1 MEEQDKNTWGGKREG
16 AGAPLGNKNSS
27 KSNRLF
33 GETIKR
39 IVHQSEGEIAGK
51 IAWALINKAVEGDL
65 GAIKEFADRV
75 DGKSVATQELTTID
89 EDGNPT
95 SIGIAFVKPN
105 STVS

>member
-1 MEEQDKNTWGGKREG
+1 MEEQDNNTWGGKREG

-33 GETIKR
+33 SETIKR
-39 IVHQSEGEIAGK
+39 IVHQSEGEITAK
-51 IAWALINKAVEGDL
+51 IAWALIQKAQEGDL
-65 GAIKEFADRV
+65 GAIKEFGDRV
-75 DGKSVATQELTTID
+75 DGKAVATQELTTID

-105 STVS
+105 STIS